1 MMAFLGYFAAFFMGA
16 SLGLVGGGG
25 SLLTVPVLVYLM
37 GVPATEATSESLFV
51 VGMVSMVGA
60 MHSIRRGQL
69 SYRTALLFA
78 LPGFTAVALTR
89 HFLVPRLPNVLFTLH
104 GRDLTGDVAFAVS
117 LAGGVLLAAFMLL
130 RSEMKSHP
138 GAGRVV
144 ALMLPAAATVF
155 LLRQFAIPNLP
166 EHLIQLPNFTL
177 TRDHGLMLL
186 FAAVMFAAAYAML
199 KGPMAGDDGA
209 EQGGPGG
216 PEWEGGLAR
225 LLMQGWI
232 VGMVTGLVGAGGGF
246 LIVPALVLFARLP
259 MRRAVGTSL
268 LIITIN
274 SLVGFASQSLRH
286 PPAWDR
292 LLPFTGL
299 AILGIWTGSRFADR
313 LPGRTLRRGFAYGVI
328 ALALGIVARE
338 MF

>member
-1 MMAFLGYFAAFFMGA
+1 
-16 SLGLVGGGG
+16 
-25 SLLTVPVLVYLM
+25 
-37 GVPATEATSESLFV
+37 
-51 VGMVSMVGA
+51 
-60 MHSIRRGQL
+60 
-69 SYRTALLFA
+69 
-78 LPGFTAVALTR
+78 
-89 HFLVPRLPNVLFTLH
+89 
-104 GRDLTGDVAFAVS
+104 
-117 LAGGVLLAAFMLL
+117 
-130 RSEMKSHP
+130 
-138 GAGRVV
+138 
-144 ALMLPAAATVF
+144 
-155 LLRQFAIPNLP
+155 
-166 EHLIQLPNFTL
+166 
-177 TRDHGLMLL
+177 
-186 FAAVMFAAAYAML
+186 
-199 KGPMAGDDGA
+199 
-209 EQGGPGG
+209 
-216 PEWEGGLAR
+216 
-225 LLMQGWI
+225 MQGWI

-299 AILGIWTGSRFADR
+299 AILGIWAGSRFADR